1 MNKHDLVF
9 LKHFAQVIAVL
20 FGIMV
25 LLILGATYIY
35 AGHAPPPSAK
45 AVAADNARIAPLSGV
60 YAGETGRQAMV
71 EAQKAAE
78 AALKANVPF
87 GGSTDGGTIF
97 AGLCTACH
105 TAGVGGAPKLVKA
118 EWTDRIA
125 QGEELL
131 IKHATEGYD
140 GAAPTPMPA
149 RGGNPALT
157 DEQVK
162 ATVEWMLANI
172 K

>member
-25 LLILGATYIY
+25 LLILGAMHIY
-35 AGHAPPPSAK
+35 ASHEPPPSSK
-45 AVAADNARIAPLSGV
+45 AVAQVNARIAPLSAV

-87 GGSTDGGTIF
+87 GGSTDGATIF
-97 AGLCTACH
+97 GGLCTACH
-105 TAGVGGAPKLVKA
+105 TAGVGGAPKLLKG
-118 EWTDRIA
+118 EWADRVA
-125 QGEELL
+125 QGEEILL
-131 IKHATEGYD
+131 KHAREGYD
-140 GAAPTPMPA
+140 GAAQTPMPA

-157 DEQVK
+157 DDQVK
-162 ATVEWMLANI
+162 ATVEWMLANL